1 MPISAEF
8 QQAIQALPPRLSAF
22 LQAEISAGNGI
33 AELQSGGRRVVLKRR
48 VMTRQRASTGG
59 IVYQYAENAFTD
71 DRGDYSIIEPEFEA
85 QPPKREWKHSPAW
98 TPPAETGSPVTK
110 FIESMVIDYDK
121 WKEGE
126 SYDLTQIE
134 KANDD
139 ERERIESRLL
149 GSGING
155 WRDVEALAALDSER
169 ARAALKKA
177 LKDGNDEVR
186 VAVTRYAPHLVSDRA
201 RTKALVKALISA
213 EFYGGLTQALMEV
226 ESYHPSEVI
235 DALLHGALRKE
246 EGGVHFAAML
256 LFLHGKAES
265 SFDWS
270 QRPFFLRFRND
281 DPADRRA
288 AFAELCGRIGVDPRK
303 YM

>member
-1 MPISAEF
+1 MPIPAEF
-8 QQAIQALPPRLSAF
+8 QQAIQALPERLSAF
-22 LQAEISAGNGI
+22 LQAELSAGNGI

-48 VMTRQRASTGG
+48 VMTRQRASRGG

-71 DRGDYSIIEPEFEA
+71 ERGDYFIIEPEFEA
-85 QPPKREWKHSPAW
+85 QPVKRGWDHSPSW
-98 TPPAETGSPVTK
+98 TAPVSAASAVTR
-110 FIESMVIDYDK
+110 FVESMSIDYDK

-126 SYDLTQIE
+126 GYDLTQIE
-134 KANDD
+134 AANDD
-139 ERERIESRLL
+139 ERERIEARLL

-155 WRDVEALAALDSER
+155 WRDVEALAALDTPR

-177 LKDGNDEVR
+177 LKDGNEEVR
-186 VAVTRYAPHLVSDRA
+186 VAVIRYAPHLVSDRA
-201 RTKALVKALISA
+201 RTKALVKALIAA

-226 ESYHPSEVI
+226 ETFHPPEVI
-235 DALLHGALRKE
+235 DALLHGALRKD

-265 SFDWS
+265 SFDWN

-281 DPADRRA
+281 DPVDRKA
-288 AFAELCGRIGVDPRK
+288 AFVELCGRIGVDAGK
-303 YM
+303 YL